1 MARDKRYA
9 GLPRQRRAQ
18 VGDAERPKRDP
29 ADTASCN
36 DRQAGQ
42 ITGRTEMVSF
52 DGRSTRHMKLRLS
65 MEIIMMSTLAPNPD
79 PQPHGNEPVNYT
91 HEL

>member
-1 MARDKRYA
+1 
-9 GLPRQRRAQ
+9 
-18 VGDAERPKRDP
+18 
-29 ADTASCN
+29 
-36 DRQAGQ
+36 
-42 ITGRTEMVSF
+42 MVSF